1 MRDAVPAWDAGQ
13 AAAAD
18 SEAVW
23 WVTVVDA
30 PLVRYHPGAYDA
42 VLAMKEAGERRAV
55 EGTLAGLR
63 FVRNQMGYQFEPAEF
78 LTPASPGAGAG
89 W

>member
-1 MRDAVPAWDAGQ
+1 
-13 AAAAD
+13 
-18 SEAVW
+18 
-23 WVTVVDA
+23 
-30 PLVRYHPGAYDA
+30 
-42 VLAMKEAGERRAV
+42 MKEAGERRAV

-63 FVRNQMGYQFEPAEF
+63 FVRKQMGYQFEPAEF